1 MYVSVY
7 REDFKTV
14 KQNKRLFAFKLFSF
28 VFAPIL
34 HIQPILKLLPN
45 KMGEWGRG
53 KKYII

>member
-1 MYVSVY
+1 MYASVY

-34 HIQPILKLLPN
+34 HIQPLFLSFCQIK
-45 KMGEWGRG
+45 WGSG
-53 KKYII
+53 GGVKNI

>member
-1 MYVSVY
+1 MYASVY

-34 HIQPILKLLPN
+34 HIQPILKFLPN